1 MEDTRQPREMENTY
15 KMTDRETKLMIQL
28 RATNEAIFTG
38 RRHSAMR
45 GWRAIR
51 REMGLQGVM
60 SARQL
65 KKKWDNLKERY
76 RTVKNPPEGMENQTQ
91 PSSWRW
97 FKLMDEAM
105 TGRLAGTANIVQ
117 PIIQDDDE
125 ENAGGATPPLI
136 IGAPFSE
143 MAPLED
149 DVDTLGDVL
158 ELSGIETHQK
168 NESETGNS
176 TKIPPA
182 PGETAQMINPQH
194 KPLSQPGMNNQP
206 AVIYATLLPDYVI
219 ETSKTPAATS
229 KDKVRE
235 VGEADRKLVE
245 LQRERQALEQEQAEF
260 DKELIA
266 LERDRE
272 LLRRDMTSLEKDRTS
287 LDRERAAIERDR
299 AALERDQA
307 LLERD
312 RMVLDRDRAF
322 LDRDRAFLERDRVFV
337 ERAREDLERER
348 ALWRRERD
356 GHPVEMTEKE
366 VVLQTRFY
374 QSLNAADPDPEQQE
388 TRQRLVSL
396 FQRLVEKL

>member
-1 MEDTRQPREMENTY
+1 MQ
-15 KMTDRETKLMIQL
+15 
-28 RATNEAIFTG
+28 
-38 RRHSAMR
+38 S
-45 GWRAIR
+45 
-51 REMGLQGVM
+51 
-60 SARQL
+60 
-65 KKKWDNLKERY
+65 
-76 RTVKNPPEGMENQTQ
+76 VKNPPEGTENQNQ
-91 PSSWRW
+91 PTSWRW

-105 TGRLAGTANIVQ
+105 TGRLAGTANFVQ
-117 PIIQDDDE
+117 PIVQDDEE
-125 ENAGGATPPLI
+125 ENAGRATPPLI
-136 IGAPFSE
+136 VGAPFSE

-149 DVDTLGDVL
+149 DVDTLGDAL
-158 ELSGIETHQK
+158 NISGIETYQK
-168 NESETGNS
+168 VARETAKNSEIPS
-176 TKIPPA
+176 TT
-182 PGETAQMINPQH
+182 GETAQVINPEH
-194 KPLSQPGMNNQP
+194 KLLSQPTVNNQP
-206 AVIYATLLPDYVI
+206 ALIYATLLPDYVV
-219 ETSKTPAATS
+219 ETSKTVPAPS

-235 VGEADRKLVE
+235 AGEVDRKLAE
-245 LQRERQALEQEQAEF
+245 LRKERQTLEQEQAEF

-272 LLRRDMTSLEKDRTS
+272 LLRRDMTTLERDRTN
-287 LDRERAAIERDR
+287 LDRERAAVERDR

-307 LLERD
+307 VLERD

-348 ALWRRERD
+348 ALWKRERD
-356 GHPVEMTEKE
+356 GLPAEMTEKE